1 MICGE
6 NYLDKNTMDNNK
18 QTLKDLIELYEG
30 QITQLTMMSKIE
42 LGDDV
47 IEEINRLKSQLL
59 GGDNMNN
66 IPDTTIDKKELETLM
81 IMYLDGI
88 EFYGTDNKWVEAKNV
103 LDDFMRY
110 VNSMTGYLNTNPV
123 VLVEGEMD
131 VDEYYQL
138 EDDYNQLIDDYNQ
151 LVREY
156 NAMKKK
162 SEINDIMEI
171 QNQMME
177 NMTVEQIKRMQLVS
191 VLDDIQSM
199 MHELTLDERNELID
213 EVTCVYERFSDVT
226 DMRKGEKPE

>member
-1 MICGE
+1 
-6 NYLDKNTMDNNK
+6 MDNNK

-103 LDDFMRY
+103 LDDFMEYIGMFDDGIKCDKPNGYRY
-110 VNSMTGYLNTNPV
+110 
-123 VLVEGEMD
+123 
-131 VDEYYQL
+131 
-138 EDDYNQLIDDYNQ
+138 
-151 LVREY
+151 
-156 NAMKKK
+156 
-162 SEINDIMEI
+162 
-171 QNQMME
+171 
-177 NMTVEQIKRMQLVS
+177 
-191 VLDDIQSM
+191 
-199 MHELTLDERNELID
+199 
-213 EVTCVYERFSDVT
+213 
-226 DMRKGEKPE
+226 